1 MPNETPVKHHEF
13 SPSRLEKF
21 SICPWSY
28 KNCLGWISESGQ
40 DAQRGTLMH
49 RAVYDDEA
57 LTQLNTR
64 DQDVI
69 RGIRQEHTE
78 KPEFKG
84 LEKSHELYVEIKDD
98 DGSLLTAGIL
108 DFLVISKN
116 GKLASVYDWKFGNH
130 PVSPASDNDQIIP
143 YVVGV
148 FQKFPNVQEVYA
160 MIVQPIFDVDYERQ
174 AIFKREQLPELL
186 SRIRDNRRRAENAT
200 EEDAVISPFC
210 KYCNRY
216 NCRKYRQQME
226 DNVKVLALGENT
238 EILTHP
244 YIDMT
249 VEYADRL
256 LTAKKEIESIMDE
269 KTADAKK
276 VVIDAGGSENFK
288 IIAGRTTRR
297 TDWKKLAADKGITD
311 DEIAGYTTESVGEP
325 YLAPRLR
332 QSKKKTDKFLSGK

>member
-1 MPNETPVKHHEF
+1 MPNETPIKHHEF

-28 KNCLGWISESGQ
+28 KNCQGWISESGA
-40 DAQRGTLMH
+40 DAERGHLMH

-108 DFLVISKN
+108 DFLVISKD
-116 GKLASVYDWKFGNH
+116 GKLASVYDWKFGNQ

-143 YVVGV
+143 YAVGV
-148 FQKFPNVQEVYA
+148 FQKFQNVQEVYA
-160 MIVQPIFDVDYERQ
+160 MIVQPIFEVDYERQ
-174 AIFKREQLPELL
+174 AVFKREQLPELL

-200 EEDAVISPFC
+200 EENAHINPFC
-210 KYCNRY
+210 KYCNRDH
-216 NCRKYRQQME
+216 CRVYRQKMDSNLE
-226 DNVKVLALGENT
+226 LLALDRGT
-238 EILTHP
+238 ELLT
-244 YIDMT
+244 DQDVEMT
-249 VEYADRL
+249 VDYADRL
-256 LTAKKEIESIMDE
+256 LCAKKQIDEIIEN
-269 KTADAKK
+269 KADKAKR
-276 VVIDAGGSENFK
+276 VILDAGGSENYK
-288 IIAGRTTRR
+288 VMAGRTTRR

-311 DEIAGYTTESVGEP
+311 DEISGYTTETVGES
-325 YLAPRLR
+325 YLSPKFRM
-332 QSKKKTDKFLSGK
+332 SKKKLVSGK